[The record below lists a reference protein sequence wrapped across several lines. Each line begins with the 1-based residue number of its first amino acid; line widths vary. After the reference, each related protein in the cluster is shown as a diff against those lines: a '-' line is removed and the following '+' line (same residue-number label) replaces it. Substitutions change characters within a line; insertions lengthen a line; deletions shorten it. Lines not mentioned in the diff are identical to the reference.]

1 MAFGSRL
8 MGSWGA
14 SQVCPIGE
22 SGLLIFQFDSDAAP
36 GVAAPLLHGR
46 GAWNSSTRGW
56 VSARR
61 LGTGLLFFA
70 GDGMSDSLRTDPP
83 IVTRMLFRHSEFS
96 AAEMEAV
103 RQLVGHSIAAVERE
117 LICETL
123 VRRGGNRTHAATIL
137 GISIRALRNK
147 IQAYRIR
154 GREMPEPNG
163 LFRPAPDAD
172 PCDRSNRCGE
182 EAPTSE

>member
-1 MAFGSRL
+1 MS
-8 MGSWGA
+8 
-14 SQVCPIGE
+14 
-22 SGLLIFQFDSDAAP
+22 
-36 GVAAPLLHGR
+36 
-46 GAWNSSTRGW
+46 NS
-56 VSARR
+56 
-61 LGTGLLFFA
+61 F
-70 GDGMSDSLRTDPP
+70 RTDPP
-83 IVTRMLFRHSEFS
+83 IVTKMLFRHSEFS
-96 AAEMEAV
+96 TSEMEAV

-147 IQAYRIR
+147 IHAYRIR

-172 PCDRSNRCGE
+172 PCDRSKRCGE
-182 EAPTSE
+182 GAPTSE